1 MNFEFGG
8 PESAL
13 FQKVSEVMQALSQ
26 KQDLEST
33 DQVNVAANVR
43 SALTALAPLGYLH
56 LGLAPHPSGLKG
68 LLVWMRAM
76 EEVSQVAPSVFLSV
90 EMSTRLFGRILS
102 NWGSAEQ
109 KSTWLSPLL
118 AGQQIGAVALSE
130 TSMNIDNE
138 PLQATAHFEDDSA
151 VLSGEKT
158 YVVNAA
164 IADWIAV
171 AGRIDNQPAFF
182 IVNSKTPGV
191 KITHRLKTL
200 GYEGAVL
207 NVLSIDQCR
216 VPRHHVIGP
225 FNDQPIL
232 ETVRLWENQI
242 LLGASLGL
250 MQAALQA
257 SQAYAN
263 THHTG
268 GKPIIA
274 YQEVAFKLA
283 EMLTLLQT
291 AQLLA
296 YRTAWTADA
305 APKEARALTW
315 CAKVFC
321 TEAAEKVASSALQI
335 LAGAGY
341 TTDNPA
347 ERAYRCAKYGQIAG
361 TSTEIARVK
370 IGDTAMGKR

>member
-1 MNFEFGG
+1 
-8 PESAL
+8 
-13 FQKVSEVMQALSQ
+13 MQTLSQ

-33 DQVNVAANVR
+33 DQDNVADNVR

-56 LGLAPHPSGLKG
+56 LGLAPHPSGIKG
-68 LLVWMRAM
+68 LLALMRAM
-76 EEVSQVAPSVFLSV
+76 EEVSRVAPSVFLGI
-90 EMSTRLFGRILS
+90 EMSTRLFGRIIS
-102 NWGSAEQ
+102 EWCRDEQ
-109 KSTWLSPLL
+109 KSNWLSPLL
-118 AGQQIGAVALSE
+118 EGQQIGAVALSE
-130 TSMNIDNE
+130 ASMNIDNE
-138 PLQATAHFEDDSA
+138 PLQTTAYFENDNA
-151 VLSGEKT
+151 VISGDKT
-158 YVVNAA
+158 YVVNAE

-171 AGRIDNQPAFF
+171 AGLIENHPAFF
-182 IVNSKTPGV
+182 IVSKGTPGM
-191 KITHRLKTL
+191 KITRRLTTL

-207 NVLSIDQCR
+207 NELSLDQCR
-216 VPRHHVIGP
+216 LPQHHVIGP
-225 FNDQPIL
+225 FKNQPVL
-232 ETVRLWENQI
+232 EIIRLWENQI

-257 SQAYAN
+257 AQTYAN
-263 THHTG
+263 AHHTG

-296 YRTAWTADA
+296 YRTAWTADT
-305 APKEARALTW
+305 APVEAHALTL

-321 TEAAEKVASSALQI
+321 TEAAEKVASEALQI

-341 TTDNPA
+341 TSDNPA

-370 IGDTAMGKR
+370 IGDVAMGKR